1 MTTPSDLS
9 RFASLLGSLAL
20 GALCVSACSAAV
32 PPPVAPEP
40 APEPE
45 RSAWPE
51 PAVDPQPSSD
61 SIVHAVFETSAQAV
75 EAGATFLLAVR
86 FQIPS
91 DYRISWSNP
100 GDVGRSTK
108 VTFEVPEGFV
118 VGPLQFPAPT
128 RFQLP
133 GRLVNYG
140 YTGET
145 AVFAEVTA
153 PARLSEKQ
161 VFRFDVKADWLAC
174 KDECADEELGAWF
187 ELVSARKAPETQLP
201 EELAAPYSTIP
212 KAFAD
217 LPEASHDWKVS
228 RGKPALTLA
237 AADVKWVDFFPSD
250 PEQPKLLGVDHKGDA
265 LRLKFANSPA
275 AGPLRGV
282 AVGEVEG
289 KQAFFDVNL
298 PWPEK

>member
-9 RFASLLGSLAL
+9 RFAFL
-20 GALCVSACSAAV
+20 GALAFGALGVHACAPAAA
-32 PPPVAPEP
+32 PPPVAPTP
-40 APEPE
+40 PPEPE
-45 RSAWPE
+45 RTAWPE
-51 PAVDPQPSSD
+51 PAPVESSE
-61 SIVHAVFETSAQAV
+61 SIVRAQFETSAQAI
-75 EAGATFLLAVR
+75 EPGATFLLAVR

-108 VTFEVPEGFV
+108 VVFEVPEGFV

-140 YTGET
+140 YSGET

-161 VFRFDVKADWLAC
+161 VFRFEVKADWLAC
-174 KDECADEELGAWF
+174 NDECADEELGAWF

-201 EELAAPYSTIP
+201 EELAAPYSAIP
-212 KAFAD
+212 KAFTD
-217 LPEASHDWKVS
+217 LPESSHDWKVS
-228 RGKPALTLA
+228 RGKPALTLT
-237 AADVKWVDFFPSD
+237 AADVKWVDFFPAD
-250 PEQPKLLGVDHKGDA
+250 PEQPKLLGMDHKGDA
-265 LRLKFANSPA
+265 LHLKFANSAA

-282 AVGEVEG
+282 AVGEFEG

-298 PWPEK
+298 PWPER